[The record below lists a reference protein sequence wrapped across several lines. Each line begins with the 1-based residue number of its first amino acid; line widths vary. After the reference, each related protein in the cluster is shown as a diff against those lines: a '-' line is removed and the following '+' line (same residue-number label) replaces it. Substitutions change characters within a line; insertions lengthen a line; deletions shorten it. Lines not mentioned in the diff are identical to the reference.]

1 MDGVSNESNPPD
13 FYFDTGSA
21 IINKIISGKYKDGGY
36 PQGRLTMI
44 AGPSNAGKS
53 FLVGNAIKSTLE
65 NGWGVLAI
73 DSENALDSVY
83 LQNMGIDT
91 DNPLYSYKGIT
102 ELGKVK
108 KVISEFFKAYKA
120 APKEEQI
127 PFLITI
133 DSLDE
138 LRSSVQTDKDEKG
151 EIHKDFGLKVQQTA
165 EIQSMIMHN
174 IGDLPIACIATKQ
187 PYRNQDTYTNKQD
200 PWVITEKLKFAY
212 TQVIFVT
219 NSMLR
224 DATTKNYEGIKLK
237 VFGKKTRLTKP
248 FQQCVVEVPYE
259 TGMDWYTGILEAAE
273 SIGIVKKSGS
283 WYKFDGNNFQR
294 KNFEEYREQVFE
306 ALLEREG
313 EAIKYNDE
321 EEED

>member
-1 MDGVSNESNPPD
+1 M
-13 FYFDTGSA
+13 
-21 IINKIISGKYKDGGY
+21 
-36 PQGRLTMI
+36 TMI

-53 FLVGNAIKSTLE
+53 FLVGNAIKATLE
-65 NGWGVLAI
+65 RGWGVLAI
-73 DSENALDSVY
+73 DSENALDAVY

-91 DNPLYSYKGIT
+91 DNPLYSYKGIS
-102 ELGKVK
+102 ELGNVK
-108 KVISEFFKAYKA
+108 KVISQFFKAYKA

-138 LRSSVQTDKDEKG
+138 LRSSVQADKDSRG

-165 EIQSMIMHN
+165 EIQSMILHN
-174 IGDLPIACIATKQ
+174 IANLPLTCIATKQ
-187 PYRNQDTYTNKQD
+187 PYVNQDTYTNKQD

-219 NSMLR
+219 NSMMK
-224 DATTKNYEGIKLK
+224 DKSSNSYEGIKLK

-248 FQQCVVEVPYE
+248 FQKCVVEVPYE
-259 TGMDWYTGILEAAE
+259 TGMDWYTGVLEAAE
-273 SIGIVKKSGS
+273 SIGVIEKSGS
-283 WYKFDGNNFQR
+283 WYKFNGNNFQR
-294 KNFEEYREQVFE
+294 GSFEDYREEVFE

-321 EEED
+321 EEIDA